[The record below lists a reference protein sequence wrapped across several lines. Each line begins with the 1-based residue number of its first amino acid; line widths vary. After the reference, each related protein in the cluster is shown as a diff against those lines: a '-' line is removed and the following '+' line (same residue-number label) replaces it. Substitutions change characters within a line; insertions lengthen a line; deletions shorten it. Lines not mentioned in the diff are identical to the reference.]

1 MRAASHQH
9 SRNPLVVLAAAFG
22 SGILATPL
30 LPESLYAVLM
40 IASGL
45 ILLSLV
51 MSSLNKL
58 TIATALVLLAFG
70 TVGAAFA
77 KLESASVGTD
87 RIRHLLDAEALKS
100 GQPVELTGV
109 VSSAPDLAPNILYF
123 TLDVR
128 SIRFNNQEQTAS
140 GVVAVSMPFDGESA
154 ARVDALDVHYGA
166 RLKAICSLNRMNRFR
181 NPGVSSFTEYLDRK
195 GHDAAGLIKDPILME
210 RLGDEAALL
219 PLAWLFAWRSRIER
233 AIYENFS
240 METAGVLAASL
251 LGNSHSLS
259 RQSAERFR
267 EGGTFHVLVIS
278 GLHIS
283 FIGAVVLLLM
293 RRITRSPAL
302 RFICS
307 NVILWCYTIAVGA
320 EASVVRAALMFS
332 FVAVAPLLSRRA
344 ASLNSL
350 GGAALTLLAFHP
362 VNLFDPS
369 FQLTFLSVAA
379 IVGLAWPVLQQ
390 MAAIGSWRPTRATP
404 FPPATSA
411 QWKMISEA
419 LFWSE
424 RRWQVESRE
433 LNYSYRLFKNPFAIK
448 LERYHL
454 QRLLRY
460 SFGALVVS
468 LTVQVTL
475 LPLFVVY
482 FHRVSLASIALNIG
496 VSLLMAA
503 VLIVALLG
511 LGISLFSSTI
521 ATPFILLANA
531 LNWIMVHSVD
541 PFAAFRLASLRL
553 PEYSGWLAVVYFLY
567 YLPLLFIAQWLL
579 SWAPLTA
586 TSNRK
591 LLIGKSAVLVQIAF
605 IVIVVIHP
613 ASVRTDGRL
622 RIDFLDV
629 GQGDSALVTMPDGT
643 TLLIDGGGRPN
654 FRKPLPEQTK
664 EFERDTRSIGEA
676 VVSEFLWA
684 RGLDRVDYLIAT
696 HADADHIDGL
706 NDVARNFQVRAALVA
721 RDPSADVEF
730 AKFARTAAAESIP
743 ILTIGAG
750 DELRFEDVLVDVLW
764 PEFTENKGAPSKNN
778 DSIVL
783 QVRLG
788 NRAILMTGDVEAGAE
803 RSLQTMNG
811 DLRADVVKV
820 AHHGSKTSST
830 AEFVNAVQ
838 AQRAIIS
845 VGQTSMF
852 GHPHAEV
859 VERWKSSGAEVLT
872 TGNSGTITVT
882 TDGKDLRVETY
893 VAR

>member
-9 SRNPLVVLAAAFG
+9 SRNPLVLLAAAFG
-22 SGILATPL
+22 SGILVTPL
-30 LPESLYAVLM
+30 LPKSPYVVL
-40 IASGL
+40 ITASGL

-51 MSSLNKL
+51 MSLL
-58 TIATALVLLAFG
+58 RRFTTATVLVLLTFV
-70 TVGAAFA
+70 TVGGALA
-77 KLESASVGTD
+77 KLESTSVGAN
-87 RIRHLLDAEALKS
+87 RIKQLLDSRVLAS
-100 GQPVELTGV
+100 GEPVELTGV
-109 VSSAPDLAPNILYF
+109 VSSAPEHAPNILYF

-128 SIRFNNQEQTAS
+128 SVRFNDQEQSAS
-140 GVVAVSMPFDGESA
+140 GVVALSMPLDGKSME
-154 ARVDALDVHYGA
+154 RVDALDVRYGA
-166 RLKAICSLNRMNRFR
+166 KLKAICSLNRMNRFR
-181 NPGVSSFTEYLDRK
+181 NPGVSSITEYRDRK
-195 GHDAAGLIKDPILME
+195 GHDAAGLIKDPTLMK
-210 RLGDEAALL
+210 RLGDEAPLL
-219 PLAWLFAWRSRIER
+219 PLTWLFSWRSRIER
-233 AIYENFS
+233 AIYEKFS

-259 RQSAERFR
+259 RESAERFR

-283 FIGAVVLLLM
+283 FIGALVLLLM
-293 RRITRSPAL
+293 RRITRSPVL
-302 RFICS
+302 QFISS
-307 NVILWCYTIAVGA
+307 NLILWCYTIAVGA

-344 ASLNSL
+344 ASLNAL

-362 VNLFDPS
+362 GNLFDPS

-379 IVGLAWPVLQQ
+379 IVGLAWPLLQQ

-404 FPPATSA
+404 FPPATSPHLR
-411 QWKMISEA
+411 MISEA

-424 RRWQVESRE
+424 RRWQAESRE
-433 LNYSYRLFKNPFAIK
+433 LNYSYRLFKNPLAIK

-482 FHRVSLASIALNIG
+482 FHRVSLASVALNIG
-496 VSLLMAA
+496 VSVMMAA
-503 VLIVALLG
+503 VLVVALLG
-511 LGISLFSSTI
+511 LSVSLFSSTI
-521 ATPFILLANA
+521 ATPLIFLANS
-531 LNWIMVHSVD
+531 LNWILVHSVD

-553 PEYSGWLAVVYFLY
+553 PEYSGWLSVVYFLY
-567 YLPLLFIAQWLL
+567 YVPLFFMARSLL
-579 SWAPLTA
+579 SWAPLTE
-586 TSNRK
+586 TSNRT
-591 LLIGKSAVLVQIAF
+591 LLLGKSALLVQIAL
-605 IVIVVIHP
+605 IVIVIIHP
-613 ASVRTDGRL
+613 ASVRTDGSL

-629 GQGDSALVTMPDGT
+629 GQGDSALVTMPDGAT
-643 TLLIDGGGRPN
+643 MLIDGGGRPD
-654 FRKPLPEQTK
+654 FRKSVPEQMK

-684 RGLDRVDYLIAT
+684 RGLDKVDYLIAT

-706 NDVARNFQVRAALVA
+706 NDVARNFEVRAALVA
-721 RDPSADVEF
+721 RNPTADGEF
-730 AKFARTAAAESIP
+730 AKFARTAESESIP
-743 ILTIGAG
+743 MVTIGAG
-750 DELRFEDVLVDVLW
+750 DELRFEDVSVDVLW
-764 PEFTENKGAPSKNN
+764 PEFTENKDAPSKNN

-783 QVRLG
+783 RVRLG
-788 NRAILMTGDVEAGAE
+788 DRVILLTGDVEAGAE
-803 RSLQTMNG
+803 RSLQTTDR

-830 AEFVNAVQ
+830 AEFVKAANAQ
-838 AQRAIIS
+838 WAIIS

-859 VERWKSSGAEVLT
+859 VKRWKGGGAEVLT
-872 TGNSGTITVT
+872 TGSSGTITVI
-882 TDGKDLRVETY
+882 TDGKDLRVETF
-893 VAR
+893 VPL